1 MKLSFYNKIHIRT
14 IAQSISIGS
23 QYSVNTFCLFD
34 LILTTQS
41 TLFQLC
47 QEGLTCV
54 EPVLSKD
61 KCVLLKDTTQ

>member
-34 LILTTQS
+34 LILYN
-41 TLFQLC
+41 
-47 QEGLTCV
+47 
-54 EPVLSKD
+54 PVNTFSVMSRRVDLH
-61 KCVLLKDTTQ
+61 